1 MGSLNDAI
9 EAYNK
14 KFSDGF
20 PSIPLCWENPPE
32 RIVEMINPCI
42 KANKDVYQ
50 MGFLEYPDDGAL
62 Y

>member
-1 MGSLNDAI
+1 MNKMWQVV
-9 EAYNK
+9 EEYNK
-14 KFSDGF
+14 KFKDGF

-32 RIVEMINPCI
+32 RIVEMINSCI

-50 MGFLEYPDDGAL
+50 MGFLEYPDDGVL